1 MSLIVG
7 GGMAEGRSESMRR
20 QQARLA
26 AELRSAGKTWV
37 EAAEVFQTR
46 FRLNPRVAFRS
57 VRGWSQAQAAE
68 EWNRR
73 WPDEPKTFKSFSYW
87 EIWPGKGGYS
97 PSHDNLVRLA
107 EIYECSVA
115 DLLADLPSFRH
126 LDSAAGATLAVPR
139 GTTSTVAGEI
149 MVPSEAETLLR
160 DLLGRRPGAEAS
172 APSQANATGLY
183 RLPEEVD
190 FGELA
195 QVIVMWMQRTP
206 HSPARRDMLGKL
218 AAALAA
224 AMAAPLTEL
233 AGLAEPASAA
243 PAQDLGRFDPATLA
257 HCEAM
262 MPNLRKQGD
271 VLGASTAL
279 PSALAYRRVAEQQAK
294 AAPNGTQRDRA
305 VAAYAELTQLTGWLC
320 FNMGDYGSAQRFYD
334 DARAAAHEAR
344 AVELVTYILCTMSHL
359 ATWQGKPRVGID
371 HAVAAAAWAE
381 QSGSPYAR
389 AYAADVAVRALT
401 ADGQA
406 DRSRDAL
413 DREYAALQAALTGQG
428 PRQSWWYFY
437 DESFF
442 WSTSA
447 QNALKFRGADQ
458 VLAAADKA
466 LRLSDQG
473 NLHERSFRLLFRA
486 EAFARQQNLGLACQT
501 ITEVV
506 ELTSVN
512 STRRIEQRVQELR
525 RSLDPWK
532 RTRAVRALDQAIRAY
547 RSTPVG

>member
-1 MSLIVG
+1 
-7 GGMAEGRSESMRR
+7 MAEGRSESLRR

-37 EAAEVFQTR
+37 EAAEVFQAR
-46 FRLNPRVAFRS
+46 FRLNPRVALRS

-73 WPDEPKTFKSFSYW
+73 WPDEPKSFKSFSYW

-107 EIYECSVA
+107 EIYQCGVA

-126 LDSAAGATLAVPR
+126 LDSAGETLAAAR
-139 GTTSTVAGEI
+139 GTTGSLTGEI
-149 MVPSEAETLLR
+149 MVPSEAEILLL
-160 DLLGRRPGAEAS
+160 DLLGRRSGVAAS
-172 APSQANATGLY
+172 APPPAGAAG
-183 RLPEEVD
+183 RWGLPEEVD

-195 QVIVMWMQRTP
+195 QVIVMWMQRIP
-206 HSPARRDMLGKL
+206 HSQARRDMLSRL
-218 AAALAA
+218 TAALAA
-224 AMAAPLTEL
+224 ATALPLTEL
-233 AGLAEPASAA
+233 AGLTERASAA
-243 PAQDLGRFDPATLA
+243 PVVDPGRFDPATLA
-257 HCEAM
+257 HCKAM

-271 VLGASTAL
+271 VLGAGATL
-279 PSALAYRRVAEQQAK
+279 PGALAYRRIAEQQAK
-294 AAPNGTQRDRA
+294 AARTDTDRDRA
-305 VAAYAELTQLTGWLC
+305 VGVYAELTQLSGWLC
-320 FNMGDYGSAQRFYD
+320 FNMGDYDSAQRLYD

-359 ATWQGKPRVGID
+359 ATWQGKPRIGID

-406 DRSRDAL
+406 DRSKDTL
-413 DREYAALQAALTGQG
+413 DREYTALQAALADQR

-447 QNALKFRGADQ
+447 QNALKFDGADQ
-458 VLAAADKA
+458 VLATTDRA
-466 LRLSDQG
+466 LKLVDQG

-486 EAFARQQNLGLACQT
+486 EAFARQQNLGLACRT

-525 RSLDPWK
+525 RGLDPWR
-532 RTRAVRALDQAIRAY
+532 RTRAVKELDQAIRTY
-547 RSTPVG
+547 RSMPASGSGHTNMAY

>member
-1 MSLIVG
+1 MT
-7 GGMAEGRSESMRR
+7 EGRPESLRR

-26 AELRSAGKTWV
+26 AALRSAGKTWV
-37 EAAEVFQTR
+37 EAAEIFQTR
-46 FRLNPRVAFRS
+46 FRLNPRVALRS

-73 WPDEPKTFKSFSYW
+73 WPNEPKTFKTFSYW

-97 PSHDNLVRLA
+97 PSQDNLVRLA
-107 EIYECSVA
+107 EIYECSVG
-115 DLLADLPSFRH
+115 DLLGDLPSFRH
-126 LDSAAGATLAVPR
+126 LDSVAGATLAASR
-139 GTTSTVAGEI
+139 GSTSALTGEI
-149 MVPSEAETLLR
+149 MVPSEAEILLR
-160 DLLGRRPGAEAS
+160 DLLGRRPNAEAC
-172 APSQANATGLY
+172 APPQADITGLC

-195 QVIVMWMQRTP
+195 QVIVMWMQRIP
-206 HSPARRDMLGKL
+206 HSHARRDMLGKL
-218 AAALAA
+218 TAALALA
-224 AMAAPLTEL
+224 TATPLTEL
-233 AGLAEPASAA
+233 AGVAERAGAA
-243 PAQDLGRFDPATLA
+243 PVAADLGKFDPATLA

-271 VLGASTAL
+271 VLGAGSTL
-279 PSALAYRRVAEQQAK
+279 PSALAYRRIAEQLAK
-294 AAPNGTQRDRA
+294 VAPHGPQRDRA
-305 VAAYAELTQLTGWLC
+305 VAVYAELTQLTGWLC

-359 ATWQGKPRVGID
+359 ATWQGQPRVGID

-389 AYAADVAVRALT
+389 AYAADVSVRALT

-406 DRSRDAL
+406 NRSKDTL
-413 DREYAALQAALTGQG
+413 DREFAALQAALADNS
-428 PRQSWWYFY
+428 PRQSWWYFF

-447 QNALKFRGADQ
+447 QNALKFHGADE
-458 VLAAADKA
+458 VLAAADMA
-466 LRLSDQG
+466 LKLSDQG

-486 EAFARQQNLGLACQT
+486 EALARKQNIGLACQN

-525 RSLDPWK
+525 RGLDPWR
-532 RTRAVRALDQAIRAY
+532 RTRAVRDLDQAIRAH
-547 RSTPVG
+547 RSLPAS

>member
-1 MSLIVG
+1 G
-7 GGMAEGRSESMRR
+7 EGRSESLRR

-37 EAAEVFQTR
+37 EAAEIFQTR
-46 FRLNPRVAFRS
+46 FRLNPRVALRS

-97 PSHDNLVRLA
+97 PSRDNLVRLA

-126 LDSAAGATLAVPR
+126 LDSAAQATLAVPR
-139 GTTSTVAGEI
+139 GTTTTLAGEI
-149 MVPSEAETLLR
+149 MVPSEAEILLR
-160 DLLGRRPGAEAS
+160 DLLGRRPGAEAT
-172 APSQANATGLY
+172 APPPAEVTGLY
-183 RLPEEVD
+183 HLPGEVD

-195 QVIVMWMQRTP
+195 QVIVMWIQQIP
-206 HSPARRDMLGKL
+206 HSKARRDMLGKL
-218 AAALAA
+218 TAALAVA
-224 AMAAPLTEL
+224 TAAPLTEL
-233 AGLAEPASAA
+233 AGFAERASDA
-243 PAQDLGRFDPATLA
+243 PVHEIGRFDPATLA
-257 HCEAM
+257 HCETM

-271 VLGASTAL
+271 VLGASATL
-279 PSALAYRRVAEQQAK
+279 PSALAYRRIAEQQAK
-294 AAPNGTQRDRA
+294 AAPSSAQRDRA
-305 VAAYAELTQLTGWLC
+305 VAAYAELTQLSGWLC

-359 ATWQGKPRVGID
+359 ATWQGQPRVGID

-406 DRSRDAL
+406 DRSKDTL
-413 DREYAALQAALTGQG
+413 DREYAALQAALTDQG

-447 QNALKFRGADQ
+447 QNALKFHDAGQ
-458 VLAAADKA
+458 VLAATDKA

-486 EAFARQQNLGLACQT
+486 EAFARQQSIGLACQT
-501 ITEVV
+501 VTEVV

-525 RSLDPWK
+525 RGLDPWK
-532 RTRAVRALDQAIRAY
+532 RTRAVKELDQAIRAY

>member
-1 MSLIVG
+1 
-7 GGMAEGRSESMRR
+7 MAEGRSESLRR

-26 AELRSAGKTWV
+26 AKLRSAGRTWV
-37 EAAEVFQTR
+37 EVAEVFQAR
-46 FRLNPRVAFRS
+46 FRLNPRVALRS

-68 EWNRR
+68 QWNRR

-107 EIYECSVA
+107 EVYECSVA

-126 LDSAAGATLAVPR
+126 LDSASRATLAVPR
-139 GTTSTVAGEI
+139 GTTATITGEI
-149 MVPSEAETLLR
+149 IVPSEAEILLR
-160 DLLGRRPGAEAS
+160 DLLGRCPGAEAA
-172 APSQANATGLY
+172 APPQTDAAGLF

-195 QVIVMWMQRTP
+195 QVIVMWMQRIP
-206 HSPARRDMLGKL
+206 HSQARRDMLGKL
-218 AAALAA
+218 TAALAVA
-224 AMAAPLTEL
+224 TVAPLTEL
-233 AGLAEPASAA
+233 AGVAERASAA
-243 PAQDLGRFDPATLA
+243 PVLELGRFDPATLA

-271 VLGASTAL
+271 VLGASSTL
-279 PSALAYRRVAEQQAK
+279 PSALAYRRIAEQQAK
-294 AAPNGTQRDRA
+294 VAPNGAQRDRA

-359 ATWQGKPRVGID
+359 ATWQGKPRVGLD
-371 HAVAAAAWAE
+371 HAVAAAAWAD

-406 DRSRDAL
+406 DRSKDTL
-413 DREYAALQAALTGQG
+413 DREYAALQAALTDKG
-428 PRQSWWYFY
+428 PLQSWWYFY

-447 QNALKFRGADQ
+447 QNALRFHDADQ

-486 EAFARQQNLGLACQT
+486 EAFARQQSIGLACQT

-525 RSLDPWK
+525 RGLDPWK
-532 RTRAVRALDQAIRAY
+532 RTRAVKELDQAIRVY
-547 RSTPVG
+547 RSLPAS